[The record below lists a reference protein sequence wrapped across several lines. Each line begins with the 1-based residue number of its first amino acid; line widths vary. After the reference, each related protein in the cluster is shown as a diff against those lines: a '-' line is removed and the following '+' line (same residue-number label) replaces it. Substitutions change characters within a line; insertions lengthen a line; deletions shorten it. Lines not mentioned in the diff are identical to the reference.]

1 MKKVVLT
8 VFILLLFFGSSYASF
23 KDSLKQHLEKNNIE
37 DGSTQIYLLNRCSA
51 VYTYASAI
59 LLETD
64 KLNSKNF
71 IEISNNLL
79 FKAIELMIIE
89 EEEKKFENK
98 SNKLD
103 NNTQTENVQVNEENE
118 LIGDVQVDIKP
129 SEKNQTLEKKNSSE
143 EKKLNSNLKT
153 NNDQI
158 TNELQNNFNWS

>member
-1 MKKVVLT
+1 MKKVLSI
-8 VFILLLFFGSSYASF
+8 VFILLIFFGPSYASF

-79 FKAIELMIIE
+79 FKAMELMIIE
-89 EEEKKFENK
+89 EEEKNW
-98 SNKLD
+98 NKLKKKQKILERKCLM
-103 NNTQTENVQVNEENE
+103 NILLKERKIGKKIS
-118 LIGDVQVDIKP
+118 LI
-129 SEKNQTLEKKNSSE
+129 
-143 EKKLNSNLKT
+143 LKVHLFLRT
-153 NNDQI
+153 C
-158 TNELQNNFNWS
+158 